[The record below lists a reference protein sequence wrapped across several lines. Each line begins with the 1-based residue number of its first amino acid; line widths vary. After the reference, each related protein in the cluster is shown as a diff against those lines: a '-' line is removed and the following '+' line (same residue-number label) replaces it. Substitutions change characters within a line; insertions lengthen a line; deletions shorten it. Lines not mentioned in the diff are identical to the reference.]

1 MKKIVTQL
9 KPGMLII
16 QEEYLDTP
24 YDEYK
29 NNQLLVTRLT
39 RLNKEYEP
47 SIEQNGL
54 LFACFKLVM
63 ENREE
68 PHFKT
73 VELVKQ
79 SCKIGIDYR
88 DPSVVIVRPDG
99 GVQFQYLSFAFD
111 KLRGKKRD
119 VIMQQAFEWC
129 ADILGYE
136 DDIRGLS
143 AVEKMVVE
151 AKSRMKKC

>member
-29 NNQLLVTRLT
+29 NNQLLVTKLT
-39 RLNKEYEP
+39 RLNKEYGP
-47 SIEQNGL
+47 SVEQNGL
-54 LFACFKLVM
+54 LHACFKLVA

-111 KLRGKKRD
+111 KLRGRKRD
-119 VIMQQAFEWC
+119 IIMQQAFEWC
-129 ADILGYE
+129 ADILGI
-136 DDIRGLS
+136 DVDT
-143 AVEKMVVE
+143 MVAE
-151 AKSRMKKC
+151 AKSRMKKY